1 MQASLRNCGCD
12 VGDEEGDWI
21 VRYIHESMVQPQFL
35 VFTGGGP
42 AVTNS
47 QGVPWSGAY
56 VNANG
61 DLTVDL
67 RSDIAAESRAK
78 IVYEYLLQFTD
89 DPHVQDSLR
98 FLMTREIAHFQMF
111 SAALETIQPNF
122 PPGVLQGDPRF
133 THTFFNMSNG
143 ASAEGP

>member
-1 MQASLRNCGCD
+1 MATRADARSSRSGVPANTRHVQASRRNCGCD
-12 VGDEEGDWI
+12 VGDVEGDWI

-47 QGVPWSGAY
+47 QGMPWSGAY

-111 SAALETIQPNF
+111 SAAL
-122 PPGVLQGDPRF
+122 
-133 THTFFNMSNG
+133 
-143 ASAEGP
+143 